1 MVVSPKYDIGF
12 IVKNCNENLLQTLEP
27 FSSKIYVDT
36 YAQDYIDKEQP
47 NTLYNLNDRI
57 FSIDVDVQND
67 IEVRFDGS
75 KLTNENFQ
83 YIQQLP
89 EILAN
94 DEELEEGSFELDI
107 FEISINKIKTY
118 EEELIK

>member
-1 MVVSPKYDIGF
+1 M
-12 IVKNCNENLLQTLEP
+12 
-27 FSSKIYVDT
+27 
-36 YAQDYIDKEQP
+36 
-47 NTLYNLNDRI
+47 NDRI

-118 EEELIK
+118 EEELIKCE

>member
-1 MVVSPKYDIGF
+1 MSKKIRVYR
-12 IVKNCNENLLQTLEP
+12 LEP